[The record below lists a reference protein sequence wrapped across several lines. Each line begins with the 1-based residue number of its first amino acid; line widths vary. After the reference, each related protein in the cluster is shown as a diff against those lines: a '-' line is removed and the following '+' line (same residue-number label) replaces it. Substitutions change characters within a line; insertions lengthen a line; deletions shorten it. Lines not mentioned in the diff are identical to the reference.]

1 MYTVKNFTDFPVPRR
16 DATDQTLPGRE
27 SVTFFY
33 SVGGSVWDGA
43 TIIMPGK
50 TGGRSA
56 RSDFD
61 LDCMLILALEPPEHS
76 ITGRPDV

>member
-1 MYTVKNFTDFPVPRR
+1 MGKKTNLKQKIHASKGSN
-16 DATDQTLPGRE
+16 RE
-27 SVTFFY
+27 
-33 SVGGSVWDGA
+33 VGGSVWDGA

-56 RSDFD
+56 PSDFD

-76 ITGRPDV
+76 ITARPLTFNTNQEMMQ